1 MKKGI
6 HMIENLLSKMTLE
19 EKIAQLGS
27 VHACQLVE
35 NGSFS
40 SKKANDLLRHGIGQI
55 TRLIGDPD
63 AEPQAA
69 AEIGNAIQRFL
80 KKETRLQI
88 PAIIHEEC
96 LSGLTG
102 RGATVFPQAIGLAS
116 TFCPELVEKMT
127 AVIRKQI
134 RSMGGHQGLA
144 PVLDIPRDPRWG
156 RTEETFGEDPYLVSR
171 LGVAYIQGLQGE
183 DLQTGVM
190 ATAKHFTAYGI
201 SEGGRNMGPARAGER
216 ELREVFLFPFEVAVK
231 EAQVGSVMNAYHH
244 IDGIPCTASQFLL
257 TKVLREEWGFSGIVV
272 SDYEAIKMLETL
284 HHVVQNSK
292 EAAQKALQ
300 AGIDIEL
307 PDTICYGEPL
317 LEAVWEGLISE
328 ELINEVVRRVLT
340 AKLHLGLFEDEIY
353 INPVL
358 VPSLLDPEENRQLAL
373 EIAQASIILLKNDGL
388 LPLKKDL
395 KTLVIIGPN
404 AREGLHLH
412 GDYSYSVHIPSVQ
425 AWKGKKAVWQDSVN
439 TVNIFEGIKNKLPQG
454 EVLYAKGCDLSGN
467 SQEGFEEALEIA
479 KKAQVIVAVMGENS
493 GLFQQSISGEGSDRS
508 DLELPGMQRK
518 LLRELSRL
526 NKPII
531 LVLVN
536 GRPLALQWEKENIPA
551 IIETWYPG
559 EEGGNAIADV
569 LFGDYNPGGKL
580 PFSFPK
586 ELGQLPVYYN
596 RVSLAFNQ
604 YISTDAQALFP
615 FGHGLSYTR
624 FEYSDLNISP
634 KEIKSLEK
642 IAIQCKVKNIGHQAG
657 DEVIQLYIQDPIAS
671 LVRPV
676 KELKGFKRI
685 HLEPDEERTIV
696 FTLFPDQLAFYDEH
710 MRLIIEPGLFYV
722 MVGSSSEDIRLS
734 GQFEAIKEF
743 QLTKYRHFKS
753 EVIVQ

>member
-1 MKKGI
+1 MYK
-6 HMIENLLSKMTLE
+6 
-19 EKIAQLGS
+19 
-27 VHACQLVE
+27 
-35 NGSFS
+35 
-40 SKKANDLLRHGIGQI
+40 
-55 TRLIGDPD
+55 
-63 AEPQAA
+63 
-69 AEIGNAIQRFL
+69 
-80 KKETRLQI
+80 
-88 PAIIHEEC
+88 
-96 LSGLTG
+96 
-102 RGATVFPQAIGLAS
+102 
-116 TFCPELVEKMT
+116 
-127 AVIRKQI
+127 
-134 RSMGGHQGLA
+134 
-144 PVLDIPRDPRWG
+144 
-156 RTEETFGEDPYLVSR
+156 
-171 LGVAYIQGLQGE
+171 
-183 DLQTGVM
+183 
-190 ATAKHFTAYGI
+190 
-201 SEGGRNMGPARAGER
+201 
-216 ELREVFLFPFEVAVK
+216 
-231 EAQVGSVMNAYHH
+231 
-244 IDGIPCTASQFLL
+244 
-257 TKVLREEWGFSGIVV
+257 
-272 SDYEAIKMLETL
+272 
-284 HHVVQNSK
+284 
-292 EAAQKALQ
+292 
-300 AGIDIEL
+300 
-307 PDTICYGEPL
+307 
-317 LEAVWEGLISE
+317 
-328 ELINEVVRRVLT
+328 
-340 AKLHLGLFEDEIY
+340 
-353 INPVL
+353 
-358 VPSLLDPEENRQLAL
+358 RQ
-373 EIAQASIILLKNDGL
+373 
-388 LPLKKDL
+388 
-395 KTLVIIGPN
+395 
-404 AREGLHLH
+404 
-412 GDYSYSVHIPSVQ
+412 
-425 AWKGKKAVWQDSVN
+425 
-439 TVNIFEGIKNKLPQG
+439 

-508 DLELPGMQRK
+508 DLELPGMQGK

-580 PFSFPK
+580 PISFPK

-642 IAIQCKVKNIGHQAG
+642 IVIQCKVKNIGHQAG

-753 EVIVQ
+753 EVSVQ